1 MCRDRAGKWKLAEI
15 MEIREIKAVESD
27 DEDAQTEATSAP
39 SKRQKTTEATNPEEV
54 KKDENQEFEMPT
66 DILPVKD
73 LNVKKDF
80 EAWTFWWI
88 SPEHARFNDD
98 HKYEYYVHYCG
109 IDRYLNRWVPFYFL
123 KRDKEL

>member
-15 MEIREIKAVESD
+15 MEIRELKAVEN
-27 DEDAQTEATSAP
+27 DEDDLPIEDPATKRFKTEA
-39 SKRQKTTEATNPEEV
+39 NPEES
-54 KKDENQEFEMPT
+54 KQEADNQDFEMPT
-66 DILPVKD
+66 DRLPVKD

-88 SPEHARFNDD
+88 SAEHPRFNDG
-98 HKYEYYVHYCG
+98 HKYEYYVNYCG

-123 KRDKEL
+123 KKDKDLQ